1 MKRIAIYISIITVV
15 SCTVNK
21 TLQTENKDVT
31 LGGKLFTAAYQQRAA
46 EYKALCLQSYNLAKE
61 KLDAALTRSYNKPTA
76 IITDVD
82 ETVLDN
88 SAYAVHRALLG
99 KDYESVSWNEWTAK
113 AMADTVPG
121 APAFLKYAASKGVQI
136 FYITNREEKERTGT
150 MQNLKKF
157 NFPNTDDAHLLLK
170 QTTSGKE
177 SRRQQVMKDHEVLLL
192 LGDNLSDFNSLFDK
206 QTDEKRAATAYDLT
220 QYFGSKYIVLP
231 NPNYGDWELALYKY
245 NYSLTQAQKDSVL
258 KTWLKG
264 Y

>member
-1 MKRIAIYISIITVV
+1 MKKIITSALLLAFV

-21 TLQTENKDVT
+21 TFPTVNNDVT
-31 LGGKLFTAAYQQRAA
+31 LGGKLFTAAYQQHAA
-46 EYKALCLQSYNLAKE
+46 EYKALCLQSYNLATE
-61 KLDAALTRSYNKPTA
+61 KLNAALNNQYAKPVA
-76 IITDVD
+76 LITDID

-88 SAYAVHRALLG
+88 SAYAVHRALMG
-99 KDYESVSWNEWTAK
+99 KDYEQTSWIEWTAR
-113 AMADTVPG
+113 AEADTVPG
-121 APAFLKYAASKGVQI
+121 APTFLKYAASRGVEV

-157 NFPNTDDAHLLLK
+157 NLPNTDDAHLILK

-177 SRRQQVMKDHEVLLL
+177 ARRQQVMKDHEVLLL
-192 LGDNLSDFNSLFDK
+192 LGDNLSDFNASFDK
-206 QTDEKRAATAYDLT
+206 QSDEKRSSVTNDL
-220 QYFGSKYIVLP
+220 QKMFGSKYIVLP

-258 KTWLKG
+258 KSVLRK